1 MKKIFTR
8 AVMLLAVTLAAST
21 FIACD
26 DNDDNGKKQFESEL
40 IGSYVSS
47 PITLTIPD
55 VVLEPTEFYFL
66 MLPTWADPENIPA
79 IDLSE
84 SMGMPAGSWMMPMN
98 TICGV
103 LQGAVSGIVQ
113 GGLVQIDLTDKGSIG
128 AKYHGLI
135 IGDDIVSSLLSPEF
149 TPEVST
155 FPSPETAELLPEGAL
170 GYYTDKSHFYFTISK
185 EFLTQVGQ
193 GAELDGITG
202 IIDALLETYKLNIVS
217 TEAYYAI
224 PLKYSVKDGVTK
236 LYVDRAMI
244 LPFRPL
250 LNEVFKL
257 LGDQAAFM
265 GIQLSDIVNITLDN
279 TTEVEI
285 ALPLKRI

>member
-1 MKKIFTR
+1 
-8 AVMLLAVTLAAST
+8 MLLAAVAATGAFTS
-21 FIACD
+21 CD
-26 DNDDNGKKQFESEL
+26 DNEGGDDKKFSEL
-40 IGSYVSS
+40 QGSYV
-47 PITLTIPD
+47 PAPVTLTIPD
-55 VVLEPTEFYFL
+55 VVLEPTPFYFL
-66 MLPTWADPENIPA
+66 MLPTWADPENIPE

-84 SMGMPAGSWMMPMN
+84 SMGMPAGSWLMPMN

-103 LQGAVSGIVQ
+103 LQGTVSGIVQ
-113 GGLVQIDLTDKGSIG
+113 GGLVQIDLTDKGSFG

-135 IGDDIVSSLLSPEF
+135 IGDDIVSSLMEPKF

-155 FPSPETAELLPEGAL
+155 FPSPETAELLPDGAL

-185 EFLTQVGQ
+185 AFLKQTGE
-193 GAELDGITG
+193 GAQLGDLTG
-202 IIDALLETYKLNIVS
+202 IIEGLIETMKLDIVS
-217 TEAYYAI
+217 TETYFGI
-224 PLKYSVKDGVTK
+224 PLKYSVQDGVTK

-250 LNEVFKL
+250 LDEVFKL

-265 GIQLSDIVNITLDN
+265 GIQLSDIVNMTLDN
-279 TTEVEI
+279 TTEIEI

>member
-1 MKKIFTR
+1 
-8 AVMLLAVTLAAST
+8 MLLAAVAATGAFTS
-21 FIACD
+21 CD
-26 DNDDNGKKQFESEL
+26 DNEGGGDKKFSEL
-40 IGSYVSS
+40 QGSYAPAPV
-47 PITLTIPD
+47 TLTIPD
-55 VVLEPTEFYFL
+55 VVLEPTPFYFL
-66 MLPTWADPENIPA
+66 MLPTWADPNNIPA
-79 IDLSE
+79 IDLSA
-84 SMGMPAGSWMMPMN
+84 SMGMEPGSWMMPMN

-103 LQGAVSGIVQ
+103 LQGTVSGIVE
-113 GGLVQIDLTDKGSIG
+113 GGLVQIDLTDKGSFG

-135 IGDDIVSSLLSPEF
+135 IGDDIVSSLMAPEF

-185 EFLTQVGQ
+185 AFLKQTGE
-193 GAELDGITG
+193 GAQLGDLTS
-202 IIDALLETYKLNIVS
+202 IIEGLIESLKLNIVS
-217 TEAYYAI
+217 TETYFGI
-224 PLKYSVKDGVTK
+224 PLKYSVQDGVTK

-265 GIQLSDIVNITLDN
+265 GIKLSDIVNMTLDN
-279 TTEVEI
+279 TTDIEI

>member
-1 MKKIFTR
+1 
-8 AVMLLAVTLAAST
+8 MLLVAVATTVAFT
-21 FIACD
+21 ACD
-26 DNDDNGKKQFESEL
+26 DNEGGNKNTFKSEL
-40 IGSYVSS
+40 IGSYVPS
-47 PITLTIPD
+47 PVTLTIPE
-55 VVLEPTEFYFL
+55 VVLEPTPFYFL
-66 MLPTWADPENIPA
+66 MLPTWADPKNIPA

-84 SMGMPAGSWMMPMN
+84 SMGMPAGTWLMPMN

-103 LQGAVSGIVQ
+103 LQGTASGIVQ
-113 GGLVQIDLTDKGSIG
+113 GGLVQIDLTDKGSFG

-135 IGDDIVSSLLSPEF
+135 IGDDIVSSLMSPEF

-155 FPSPETAELLPEGAL
+155 FPSPETAALLPDGAL

-185 EFLTQVGQ
+185 AFLKQTGE
-193 GAELDGITG
+193 GAQLGDLTG
-202 IIDALLETYKLNIVS
+202 IIEGLIESLKLDIVS
-217 TEAYYAI
+217 TETYFGI
-224 PLKYSVKDGVTK
+224 PLKYSVQDGVTK

-244 LPFRPL
+244 LPFQPL

-265 GIQLSDIVNITLDN
+265 GIKLSDIVNMTLDN
-279 TTEVEI
+279 TTEIEI